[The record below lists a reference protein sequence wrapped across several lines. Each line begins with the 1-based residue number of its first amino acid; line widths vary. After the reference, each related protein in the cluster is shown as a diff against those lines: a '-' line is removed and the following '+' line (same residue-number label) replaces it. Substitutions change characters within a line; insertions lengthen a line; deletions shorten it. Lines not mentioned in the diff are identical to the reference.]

1 MPNAGSH
8 LNIVSE
14 DDELLRPASPMAPS
28 PQDRPISAQTFGHD
42 ALPLPVETR
51 SNKTSSRQS
60 RNSLATLINALDQ
73 ELRMPLPP
81 PSAASEVTLFD
92 LEHGDFDPEADGP
105 LASSTPHESQR
116 TKPKSKSRDIP
127 PVPQI
132 RDAQAVK
139 ASRRSSIRYIVS
151 DENAPA
157 SPVVEVAR
165 SGSSGS
171 TKSVVA
177 QWGAR
182 AIRPLVPKS
191 PKSKGKKKAMKLA
204 SPPGGGLRPL
214 SLLQDRDINQERG
227 VKPLS
232 LGKKSGKAVVDENAD
247 PSGGLQLVKS
257 KFKPLKLERSET
269 TKERAAL
276 RAREVVPDVVV
287 RPPSEVERDVLR
299 YGW

>member
-191 PKSKGKKKAMKLA
+191 PKSKGKKKANGDAANGDAQVNGLGEPEVATPQPMTPPVQPAVSLVLTA
-204 SPPGGGLRPL
+204 SPETPAPTQ
-214 SLLQDRDINQERG
+214 SLVVSDTI
-227 VKPLS
+227 
-232 LGKKSGKAVVDENAD
+232 LGM
-247 PSGGLQLVKS
+247 
-257 KFKPLKLERSET
+257 FLKCS
-269 TKERAAL
+269 
-276 RAREVVPDVVV
+276 
-287 RPPSEVERDVLR
+287 
-299 YGW
+299 